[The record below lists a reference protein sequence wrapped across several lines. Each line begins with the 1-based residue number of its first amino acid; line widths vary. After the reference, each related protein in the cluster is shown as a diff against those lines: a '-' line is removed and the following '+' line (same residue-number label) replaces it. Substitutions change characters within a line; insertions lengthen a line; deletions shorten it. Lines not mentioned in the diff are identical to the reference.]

1 MDDKSLKPQQLAM
14 NLSSVDAN
22 QIEGALFASVSK
34 QDYHV
39 LICVLA
45 NVKFDHHSLTN
56 PYSVTTLVN
65 SFLCNVHVFSPF
77 KMLQVLSCLLKTLQL
92 FHL

>member
-1 MDDKSLKPQQLAM
+1 M
-14 NLSSVDAN
+14 NLSSVDAD

-45 NVKFDHHSLTN
+45 NVKFDHHSLPN
-56 PYSVTTLVN
+56 PYSVTSNDLVN

-77 KMLQVLSCLLKTLQL
+77 KMLQVLFCLLKNLQL

>member
-1 MDDKSLKPQQLAM
+1 MPQQLAM

-22 QIEGALFASVSK
+22 QIEGALFARVSK
-34 QDYHV
+34 QDYHII

-45 NVKFDHHSLTN
+45 NVKFDHHSIPN
-56 PYSVTTLVN
+56 PYFVTNNALVN

-77 KMLQVLSCLLKTLQL
+77 KMLQVLSCMQQFLRL

>member
-1 MDDKSLKPQQLAM
+1 M

-45 NVKFDHHSLTN
+45 NVKFDHHSLPN
-56 PYSVTTLVN
+56 PYSVTNNALVN
-65 SFLCNVHVFSPF
+65 SFFVQCSCFFSF
-77 KMLQVLSCLLKTLQL
+77 
-92 FHL
+92 

>member
-1 MDDKSLKPQQLAM
+1 M

-22 QIEGALFASVSK
+22 QIEGALFVNVSN
-34 QDYHV
+34 QDYHT
-39 LICVLA
+39 
-45 NVKFDHHSLTN
+45 DHHSLPN
-56 PYSVTTLVN
+56 PYSVTNNALIN

-77 KMLQVLSCLLKTLQL
+77 KMLQVISCLLKNLQL